1 MTQPLETWVSQE
13 RVDAE
18 SWEALSSKMMASA
31 RWRDDASVF
40 VYVESLDNC
49 ELERCAAGSVLDSV
63 RECARSEL
71 TNLLEGRIFDSSVEA
86 RWRRL
91 AAGKWAAWI
100 VRELPKAPE
109 AANDSTS
116 DWSRPAR
123 RTIRRYY
130 LLGKRGQTANN
141 FHEARYAKRF
151 KYPVQGACPNDRAYV
166 EVAEYRRVEPEWSDF
181 AATDDGIK
189 TINHKLSEP
198 LLFAH
203 RFVSVGAGTGRK
215 EG

>member
-1 MTQPLETWVSQE
+1 MPQIETWVSQE
-13 RVDAE
+13 RIDAK
-18 SWEALSSKMMASA
+18 SWEELSREIMDSA
-31 RWRDDASVF
+31 GWRNDASVF

-49 ELERCAAGSVLDSV
+49 ELEQCAAGSALNSV
-63 RECARSEL
+63 RECARSES
-71 TNLLEGRIFDSSVEA
+71 TNLLEGRIFDTSVEA

-91 AAGKWAAWI
+91 AAGEWTAWI
-100 VRELPKAPE
+100 VREHPKAPE
-109 AANDSTS
+109 AADDSAS
-116 DWSRPAR
+116 DCSRPAR

-130 LLGKRGQTANN
+130 LLGKRDQTAND
-141 FHEARYAKRF
+141 FREARYAKRF
-151 KYPVQGACPNDRAYV
+151 DHPVQDACPNDRAYI

-189 TINHKLSEP
+189 TINHKLSKP